1 MNPGSSVIIFHVN
14 EEVPFIMSWFTRLIE
29 APKNI
34 LKSGSDS
41 GSPEGLWVKCPN
53 CSEALYNKE
62 LSRNQMVCSK
72 CGHHMRMSARQRA
85 EMLFDPDT
93 IEEMDRTLH
102 SRDPL
107 SFKDKKRYK
116 DRIRE
121 ANKRAGPEDAV
132 RNFLGDIQ
140 GRKAAASIFEFSYMG
155 GSMGSVAGEKIVR
168 GIEHALE
175 RRCPYLLVTAS
186 GGARMQESVL
196 SLMQMAKT
204 SSAVNLLNEA
214 RLPFVCLLTDPTMG
228 GVSASVAWLGDI
240 IIAEPNALIGF
251 AGPRVIQETV
261 GQKLP
266 EGFQR
271 AEFLLEHGL
280 IDDVV
285 DRRKQAAYLG
295 TLLQHL
301 TDRPY
306 SQEGAAKR
314 R

>member
-1 MNPGSSVIIFHVN
+1 
-14 EEVPFIMSWFTRLIE
+14 MSWFTRLIE

-34 LKSGSDS
+34 LKSSSDS

-62 LSRNQMVCSK
+62 LTRSCMVCSK
-72 CGHHMRMSARQRA
+72 CGHHLRMTARQRA

-93 IEEMDRTLH
+93 FEELDTGLH
-102 SRDPL
+102 SEDPL
-107 SFKDKKRYK
+107 SFKDKKKYK
-116 DRIRE
+116 DRVRD
-121 ANKRAGPEDAV
+121 ANKKAGNGDAV
-132 RNFLGDIQ
+132 RNFLGDVK
-140 GRKAAASIFEFSYMG
+140 GRTVSTSIFEFDYMG

-175 RRCPYLLVTAS
+175 KRCPYLLVTAS

-204 SSAVNLLNEA
+204 SAAVNQLNDA
-214 RLPFVCLLTDPTMG
+214 RLPFICILTDPTMG

-280 IDDVV
+280 IDEVV
-285 DRRKQAAYLG
+285 DRRKHVAYLD
-295 TLLQHL
+295 TLLAHL
-301 TDRPY
+301 TDRAY
-306 SQEGAAKR
+306 RQDR
-314 R
+314 RANRR